1 MRGDGGR
8 GGVHGGVEHIY
19 LDETHEV
26 NRSSGSR
33 RSSSTYDR
41 ARSSSQQNSQ
51 STPAS
56 SADQNLLGGNHDSD
70 DDSTPRGL
78 RQESSRSGSSAAS
91 ASPFDSTD
99 GGGGISGAGVGDMA
113 GTGGSRSSSG
123 ASGTGGGGAVRALPE
138 VGTRP
143 ATVGNVPFGA
153 SALSKT
159 RSNNGRGRPR
169 GLRPRGNS
177 SRSFSSVDG
186 GSASGG
192 GRMNSART
200 FSSRGSDRQEEREAI
215 ALAVAEEVAPGV
227 SMEEVVQAAV
237 KIQSVVRVLIARGY
251 VRRKL
256 VSEVTAFSLIMER
269 GIEVIKVND
278 VFFLVCRLI
287 LRETMVA
294 QTPVCVD
301 FITMLRAFARLMLGV
316 VYSYSTVADVHHPV
330 PYRLILFCCSVSTFY
345 YTLYTLALG
354 EERPYFW

>member
-1 MRGDGGR
+1 MNGG
-8 GGVHGGVEHIY
+8 GGVGGIHGGVERIY
-19 LDETHEV
+19 LDEAHEV
-26 NRSSGSR
+26 NRSNGRHRSGSR
-33 RSSSTYDR
+33 YDR
-41 ARSSSQQNSQ
+41 ARSPPQQNSR
-51 STPAS
+51 STSGS
-56 SADQNLLGGNHDSD
+56 SADQDLLGGNHISD

-99 GGGGISGAGVGDMA
+99 GGGGSSGAGVGDVA

-123 ASGTGGGGAVRALPE
+123 ASGTGGGRAVRALPE

-177 SRSFSSVDG
+177 SRSSSSFEG
-186 GSASGG
+186 GSSSGG
-192 GRMNSART
+192 GRMNSGRV
-200 FSSRGSDRQEEREAI
+200 FSSRGSDRQEDREAT

-227 SMEEVVQAAV
+227 PMEEVVRAAV

-269 GIEVIKVND
+269 GIEVIKVRA
-278 VFFLVCRLI
+278 VSLFVCRFI
-287 LRETMVA
+287 LRE
-294 QTPVCVD
+294 
-301 FITMLRAFARLMLGV
+301 
-316 VYSYSTVADVHHPV
+316 
-330 PYRLILFCCSVSTFY
+330 ILVLQI
-345 YTLYTLALG
+345 LYLL
-354 EERPYFW
+354 YMC